1 MAAAIRNTWAGTG
14 VVVSFVLHA
23 VLALS
28 VGVLPAIPRP
38 TRPSEPIEI
47 EVASVAPTIPPPP
60 PPEPEV
66 PAPPPVIRTTRAKST
81 PPPPAEAP
89 PPPSNTPPP
98 PDPSPDPPQPIVG
111 VSADSVV
118 QGPSAVAVP
127 VGNTLVAVPTAVPK
141 PVVNPASYAGGVAG
155 GTGETPFAP
164 VSESYVR
171 QWPTIV
177 QEVQAPYPNQAL
189 LMEMEGTVRLSLGID
204 HDGKLREIKVL
215 RKLGYGLDEAAVNAV
230 RKFKWKPA
238 IGNDGKTVA
247 FRIQYSYTFR
257 LPR

>member
-81 PPPPAEAP
+81 PPRRGGK
-89 PPPSNTPPP
+89 SCHKVYYRTGIR
-98 PDPSPDPPQPIVG
+98 DPR
-111 VSADSVV
+111 VS
-118 QGPSAVAVP
+118 
-127 VGNTLVAVPTAVPK
+127 
-141 PVVNPASYAGGVAG
+141 
-155 GTGETPFAP
+155 
-164 VSESYVR
+164 
-171 QWPTIV
+171 
-177 QEVQAPYPNQAL
+177 
-189 LMEMEGTVRLSLGID
+189 
-204 HDGKLREIKVL
+204 
-215 RKLGYGLDEAAVNAV
+215 
-230 RKFKWKPA
+230 
-238 IGNDGKTVA
+238 
-247 FRIQYSYTFR
+247 
-257 LPR
+257 